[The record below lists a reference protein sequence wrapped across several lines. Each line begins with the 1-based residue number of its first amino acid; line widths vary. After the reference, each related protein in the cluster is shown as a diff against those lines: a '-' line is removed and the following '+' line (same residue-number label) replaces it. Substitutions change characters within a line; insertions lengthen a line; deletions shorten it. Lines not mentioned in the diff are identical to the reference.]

1 MGPAPQPSPHWTA
14 FLILFVL
21 LATMCWCLIAAT
33 VAVTMI
39 PSQLLLRYI
48 RFHGWEGA
56 RQEWWPP
63 IPPSHSAPP
72 NARLKLLQHHS
83 PPRHSTSHLKWG
95 PPVSSS
101 GVTYKGG
108 PLIIPLNQN
117 IPSRP
122 SVQNLCICKC
132 QHEGSKANVNLKGKK
147 WKEKNG
153 ADQLL
158 RLNLSQVQVV
168 ICTESHHLVSSIL
181 SLSLCSFFLPKPIP

>member
-1 MGPAPQPSPHWTA
+1 MGPAPQPSPHCTA

-72 NARLKLLQHHS
+72 NAPPPPPPETPPASFS
-83 PPRHSTSHLKWG
+83 PCHSTSHLKWG

-108 PLIIPLNQN
+108 PLITPLNQN
-117 IPSRP
+117 IPSRS
-122 SVQNLCICKC
+122 SVENICICKC
-132 QHEGSKANVNLKGKK
+132 QPKGSKMKRKHGV
-147 WKEKNG
+147 
-153 ADQLL
+153 DQLL